1 MTGKNSS
8 SGKEKARILRAMIKL
23 AQLQTLALVTVS
35 AAVLNTC
42 TARLTAHSGT
52 SEATGCAASIIGQT
66 TPTHKDAHH
75 SVVEW
80 SIRCQPPGS
89 LRVRGGDLS
98 AGLPVPAGLSPHA
111 RGRHDFAP
119 PQTSSAWT
127 VPACAGKT
135 SPSARACRAASDH
148 PRMRGEDGGKPIL
161 PVIMA
166 GSPPH
171 ARGRRNGGCP
181 RKGSPTD
188 HPRMRGEDWR
198 LRRRGVLVPGSPPH
212 ARGRPRS
219 GSSRSMR

>member
-148 PRMRGEDGGKPIL
+148 PRMRGED
-161 PVIMA
+161 
-166 GSPPH
+166 
-171 ARGRRNGGCP
+171 
-181 RKGSPTD
+181 
-188 HPRMRGEDWR
+188 WR

-212 ARGRPRS
+212 ARGRPRLPPPQPP
-219 GSSRSMR
+219 

>member
-98 AGLPVPAGLSPHA
+98 AGPDCPRMRGEDEPVGEGLPRGVGSPPHA
-111 RGRHDFAP
+111 RGRLVPRARPCGRDGI
-119 PQTSSAWT
+119 T
-127 VPACAGKT
+127 PACAGKT
-135 SPSARACRAASDH
+135 YSQNSRRCPSTDH

-171 ARGRRNGGCP
+171 ARGRR
-181 RKGSPTD
+181 RD
-188 HPRMRGEDWR
+188 R
-198 LRRRGVLVPGSPPH
+198 LVSDDVDGITPACAGKTW
-212 ARGRPRS
+212 
-219 GSSRSMR
+219 